1 MDNTNKLYETSAFN
15 NKTET
20 EMESYPGDYI
30 AERRQASGRKKK
42 KQQGTITCTILKR
55 PVIGG

>member
-20 EMESYPGDYI
+20 EMESYAGDYI
-30 AERRQASGRKKK
+30 AERRQASGRKKRNSK
-42 KQQGTITCTILKR
+42 E
-55 PVIGG
+55 P